1 MQKYYRECAKQTRI
15 ESERIK
21 QGKINKK
28 EEIKE
33 VDKEIT
39 RRNFVVSTEMG
50 EDSMERLMENKVLGL
65 RDFRS
70 NVSEVFQRAIN
81 SFEEIII
88 GNAKRGGKTVSII
101 STDLL
106 ESILENYKFNPLI
119 SYDEVSKQYEVIIKE
134 ISVTGFGD
142 TKEDAIN
149 MIVENTIVLV
159 EDYFENLELYLRLAD
174 MKCQYPYYL
183 RLRHCETSEDIVKIM
198 NLDK

>member
-1 MQKYYRECAKQTRI
+1 MIYIIDIVYTILYNRSVNQMQKYYRECAKQTRI

-21 QGKINKK
+21 QRKINKK

-70 NVSEVFQRAIN
+70 NVSEVFQSAIN

-88 GNAKRGGKTVSII
+88 GI
-101 STDLL
+101 S
-106 ESILENYKFNPLI
+106 
-119 SYDEVSKQYEVIIKE
+119 
-134 ISVTGFGD
+134 
-142 TKEDAIN
+142 
-149 MIVENTIVLV
+149 
-159 EDYFENLELYLRLAD
+159 
-174 MKCQYPYYL
+174 
-183 RLRHCETSEDIVKIM
+183 
-198 NLDK
+198 